1 MDESQTFAVRSR
13 ISPRLVVGL
22 AVMALGALLT
32 LDNLGLF
39 DFHGLWRYWPI
50 VLLLIGVSKF
60 IQGADVFGALI
71 WIGFGAALIASNFG
85 LFRLRQIWPLVL
97 VVVGAR
103 LVFGAVAR
111 RLGGPAAVEGTPSW
125 TTPRPS
131 TPSPSWAASCAAPT
145 PRPSAAAPRRPSWAA
160 ARSTSRRRGSQG
172 SEAVFDCFAM
182 WGGIEIRVPED
193 WAVENRGVAFMGAF
207 EDKTRRPSEPKGRLV
222 LTGLAIMGGVEV
234 KN

>member
-1 MDESQTFAVRSR
+1 MDESQAFVVRSR

-22 AVMALGALLT
+22 AVMTLGALLT
-32 LDNLGLF
+32 LDNMGLF

-71 WIGFGAALIASNFG
+71 WIGIGAAVFASNFG
-85 LFRLRQIWPLVL
+85 FIRLRQIWPLVL

-111 RLGGPAAVEGTPSW
+111 TSVARPLSKHTVMDEAATIDAFALMGGVVRGTN
-125 TTPRPS
+125 S
-131 TPSPSWAASCAAPT
+131 TAFRSGAASAFMGGCEIDLTKAKLA
-145 PRPSAAAPRRPSWAA
+145 
-160 ARSTSRRRGSQG
+160 GG
-172 SEAVFDCFAM
+172 EAVFDCFAM
-182 WGGIEIRVPED
+182 WGGVEIRVPED

-207 EDKTRRPSEPKGRLV
+207 EDSTRRPGEPKGRLI

>member
-1 MDESQTFAVRSR
+1 MDESQAFVVRGR

-50 VLLLIGVSKF
+50 VLLLVGVSKF

-71 WIGFGAALIASNFG
+71 WIGFGAALFASNFG
-85 LFRLRQIWPLVL
+85 LIRLRQIWPLLL
-97 VVVGAR
+97 VGVGAR

-111 RLGGPAAVEGTPSW
+111 DSVGRPLSKHTLVDDATTLDAFAVMGGVVRGTNSPEFRSGAATAFMGGCEIDLTKAKPAAG
-125 TTPRPS
+125 
-131 TPSPSWAASCAAPT
+131 
-145 PRPSAAAPRRPSWAA
+145 
-160 ARSTSRRRGSQG
+160 
-172 SEAVFDCFAM
+172 EAIFDCFAM
-182 WGGIEIRVPED
+182 WGGIEIRVPEG

-207 EDKTRRPSEPKGRLV
+207 EDSTRRPSEPKARLV